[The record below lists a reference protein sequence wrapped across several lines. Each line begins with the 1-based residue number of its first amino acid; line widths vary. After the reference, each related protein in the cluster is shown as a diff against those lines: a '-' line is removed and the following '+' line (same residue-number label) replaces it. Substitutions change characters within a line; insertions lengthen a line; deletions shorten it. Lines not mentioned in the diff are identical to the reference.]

1 MKNLFRLA
9 KRDTLEGSQPLEP
22 DSLGADHLDKYNP
35 GTAGDM
41 TRTIK
46 TKQRT
51 IVYGETPPET
61 RKSQFEKIAR
71 RSGDD
76 LKTFARNIL
85 DMSWS
90 EKLNLIRQE
99 FSCDKQVVKLLEK
112 AATDHS
118 DQERDMNVR
127 HLSYNNLSLPH
138 NHAKRKR
145 PNVKESRHGLTKS
158 DVSAPLKDE
167 THFYSSDEEDDDN
180 LLAAAF
186 NPKEKVRDRTK
197 SDAKVESESPKSG
210 ISVHQDQCTI
220 AKSPEPT
227 ILLTQVVKPAPPG
240 QFYKKKIVCDDDSVC
255 DNANEAKTKFNVSSS
270 STSTKNKWNSMEE
283 DLNLDNIFNSDDESR
298 NRNVN
303 SDKSK
308 KFSNKRVK
316 DSETSCDVDISI
328 DDIFD

>member
-1 MKNLFRLA
+1 MFRLA
-9 KRDTLEGSQPLEP
+9 KRDTLEGSQPLDP
-22 DSLGADHLDKYNP
+22 DSLDVDHLDKYNP

-76 LKTFARNIL
+76 LKTFARKIL

-112 AATDHS
+112 VATDHR
-118 DQERDMNVR
+118 DQERDMGVR
-127 HLSYNNLSLPH
+127 QLSYNNLSLPH
-138 NHAKRKR
+138 HTHAKRKR
-145 PNVKESRHGLTKS
+145 PNVKEGEHGLTKGGS

-167 THFYSSDEEDDDN
+167 THFYSSDEEEDDN

-186 NPKEKVRDRTK
+186 NLNEKVRDKSK
-197 SDAKVESESPKSG
+197 SDAKVESESPKTG
-210 ISVHQDQCTI
+210 ISVHPDQCTI

-227 ILLTQVVKPAPPG
+227 IVLTQIVKPAPPG

-255 DNANEAKTKFNVSSS
+255 DNAREAKTNFHVSSS
-270 STSTKNKWNSMEE
+270 SNSTKNIWNTMEE
-283 DLNLDNIFNSDDESR
+283 DLNLDNIFNSDDESKHE
-298 NRNVN
+298 NVTPE
-303 SDKSK
+303 KSK
-308 KFSNKRVK
+308 IYSNKRVK
-316 DSETSCDVDISI
+316 IRKDSCTVDISI